1 MICCNHSRP
10 VIVIKSKD
18 MKKGTF
24 KFVKPV
30 VAAAAVVVLIAVS
43 MAVFFEVRFR
53 SGLDSPI
60 LFGEANQFSDG
71 YTSEKLS
78 CDTSD
83 NNNIKLSGAYLISD
97 PAANQVRFRFTSGWF
112 KDYELFSATDF
123 SITSSDGQILT
134 QNAGVNCPS
143 ILGRDCIDMTISL
156 SPQELLSLRS
166 GTLNVR
172 LSLRENRLQ
181 SDTEFA
187 GCSVAIQIPNK

>member
-60 LFGEANQFSDG
+60 LFGEANPFSDG
-71 YTSEKLS
+71 Y
-78 CDTSD
+78 SD

-156 SPQELLSLRS
+156 SPQELLSLRG